1 MYGNVLHIF
10 DVEQA
15 SGSNPLSP
23 TTLRGFHRRPASN
36 YLVTTRFLS
45 PTITKKGAQ
54 MASVK
59 LPDGK
64 QLEIEPGEKARDVAE
79 KIGKRLARDAVVAK
93 LDGELIDLDA
103 PLNGGGDFE
112 AVTIDSSEGLEV
124 LRHSTAHAMAQA
136 IVELYPGSKLTIG
149 PPIENGFFYDIE
161 VAGRITDEDLP
172 RIEERMREIV
182 ALDLPIVREE
192 VSKAE
197 AEALYADNPYK
208 TEIIEGLEDGEI
220 SVYKQGDFF
229 DLCSGP
235 HVPSTGR
242 LGAFKLQNI
251 AGAYWRGDEKNPMLT
266 RVYGT
271 AWPTEKELKA
281 YLRRLEEA
289 KARDHRKIGKDLDL
303 FTFLPKGEMMR
314 HLMED
319 YVREVQTRHGYEHVW
334 TGHLVNEALFAKSGH
349 LEHYRESMF
358 PPMIDGETRYRL
370 KPMNCPSHMT
380 LYNSRSHSYR
390 DLPLRYA
397 EFATLYRYEKS
408 GELTGLT
415 RVRSLTQD
423 DAHVFCTEDQIQD
436 EFARALE
443 IVREVLDTYG
453 FADYRVQLSLRDQ
466 DVAKYVADDA
476 KWSRAEKELREA
488 LDTAAIAYDEE
499 AGEAAF
505 YGPKADFIASD
516 VLGREWQLSTIQVD
530 FIQPARLGCEY
541 IGEDGKAHTPVL
553 LHRAVTGSTER
564 FMAVLIEHFAGS
576 FPVWLS
582 PVQAVVIPVADRH
595 LDYARGVQGQLAERD
610 LRVEVDD
617 SQNSMQKKIR
627 DNSRQKVPYLLIV
640 GDREAEQGSVNVRR
654 RGEKQ
659 QEEMALGDFAE
670 AISGE
675 VSSRR

>member
-1 MYGNVLHIF
+1 
-10 DVEQA
+10 
-15 SGSNPLSP
+15 
-23 TTLRGFHRRPASN
+23 
-36 YLVTTRFLS
+36 
-45 PTITKKGAQ
+45 

-64 QLEIEPGEKARDVAE
+64 QLQIEPGEKARDVAE

-103 PLNGGGDFE
+103 PLNGGGDFQV
-112 AVTIDSSEGLEV
+112 VTIDSSEGLEV

-208 TEIIEGLEDGEI
+208 TEIIDGLEDGEI

-235 HVPSTGR
+235 HLPSTGR

-271 AWPTEKELKA
+271 AWPTQKELKA

-303 FTFLPKGEMMR
+303 FTFSPDTGAGIPLFLPKGEMMR

-334 TGHLVNEALFAKSGH
+334 TGHLVNEILFAKSGH

-453 FADYRVQLSLRDQ
+453 FADYHVQLSLRDQ

-488 LDTAAIAYDEE
+488 LDTAAIAYNEE
-499 AGEAAF
+499 VGEAAF

-516 VLGREWQLSTIQVD
+516 VLGREWQLSTIQID

-564 FMAVLIEHFAGS
+564 FLAVLIEHYAGA

-595 LDYARGVQGQLAERD
+595 LDYARGVQVQLAGKG

-627 DNSRQKVPYLLIV
+627 DNSRQKIPYLLIV
-640 GDREAEQGSVNVRR
+640 GDREAEHGSVNVRR

>member
-1 MYGNVLHIF
+1 
-10 DVEQA
+10 
-15 SGSNPLSP
+15 
-23 TTLRGFHRRPASN
+23 
-36 YLVTTRFLS
+36 
-45 PTITKKGAQ
+45 
-54 MASVK
+54 MAAVR
-59 LPDGK
+59 LPDGRE
-64 QLEIEPGEKARDVAE
+64 LPIEPGEKARDVAE

-93 LDGELIDLDA
+93 LNGELIDLDA
-103 PLNGGGDFE
+103 SLNGGGDFE
-112 AVTIDSSEGLEV
+112 VVTGDSAEGLEV

-136 IVELYPGSKLTIG
+136 ILELYPGSKLTIG
-149 PPIENGFFYDIE
+149 PPIENGFYYDIE
-161 VAGRITDEDLP
+161 INGDITDEDLP
-172 RIEERMREIV
+172 RIEERMREV
-182 ALDLPIVREE
+182 AARDLPIVREE
-192 VSKAE
+192 ISKAE
-197 AEALYADNPYK
+197 AEELYRDNPYK
-208 TEIIEGLEDGEI
+208 WEIVCDLEDGDI
-220 SVYKQGDFF
+220 TLYRQGEFV
-229 DLCSGP
+229 DLCRGP

-251 AGAYWRGDEKNPMLT
+251 AGAYWRGEEKNPMLT

-281 YLRRLEEA
+281 YLRRLDEA
-289 KARDHRKIGKDLDL
+289 RARDHRKIGKDLEL
-303 FTFLPKGEMMR
+303 FMFSPDTGAGIPLFLPKGEMMR

-349 LEHYRESMF
+349 LEHYRDSMF
-358 PPMIDGETRYRL
+358 PPIIDGETRYRL

-380 LYNSRSHSYR
+380 LYNFRSHSYR

-423 DAHVFCTEDQIQD
+423 DAHVFCTEEQVQE

-443 IVREVLDTYG
+443 IIREVLDTYG

-466 DVAKYVADDA
+466 DVVKYVADDA

-530 FIQPARLGCEY
+530 FIQPGRLDCEY
-541 IGEDGKAHTPVL
+541 TGEDGEKHTPVL
-553 LHRAVTGSTER
+553 LHRAVTGTTER
-564 FMAVLIEHFAGS
+564 FMAVLIEHYAGV
-576 FPVWLS
+576 FPLWLS

-595 LDYARGVQGQLAERD
+595 LGYANEVRDKLAARD
-610 LRVEVDD
+610 FRVEVDD

-627 DNSRQKVPYLLIV
+627 ENARQKIPYLLIV
-640 GDREAEQGSVNVRR
+640 GDAEAGEGTVNVRK
-654 RGEKQ
+654 RGDKR
-659 QEEMALGDFAE
+659 QEALEVGTFAE
-670 AISGE
+670 RVLREAAA
-675 VSSRR
+675 RR

>member
-1 MYGNVLHIF
+1 
-10 DVEQA
+10 
-15 SGSNPLSP
+15 
-23 TTLRGFHRRPASN
+23 
-36 YLVTTRFLS
+36 
-45 PTITKKGAQ
+45 

-64 QLEIEPGEKARDVAE
+64 QLEIEPGERARDVAE

-93 LDGELIDLDA
+93 LNGELIDLDA
-103 PLNGGGDFE
+103 PLDGGGDFE
-112 AVTIDSSEGLEV
+112 VVTRDSSEGLEV

-161 VAGRITDEDLP
+161 VAGRLTDEDLP

-182 ALDLPIVREE
+182 ARDLPIEREE

-197 AEALYADNPYK
+197 AEDLYVDNHYK

-271 AWPTEKELKA
+271 AWPTEKELNA

-303 FTFLPKGEMMR
+303 FTFSPDTGAGIPLFLPKGEMMR

-319 YVREVQTRHGYEHVW
+319 YVREVQTRHGYQHVW
-334 TGHLVNEALFAKSGH
+334 TGHLVNEVLFAKSGH
-349 LEHYRESMF
+349 LEHYRESMY

-505 YGPKADFIASD
+505 YGPKADFIAKD

-530 FIQPARLGCEY
+530 FIQPARLGCQY

-564 FMAVLIEHFAGS
+564 FLAVLIEHYAGA

-595 LDYARGVQGQLAERD
+595 LDYARGVQEQLAERD

-627 DNSRQKVPYLLIV
+627 DNSRQKIPFLLIV

-654 RGEKQ
+654 RGQKQ
-659 QEEMALGDFAE
+659 QEEMVLGDFAE

>member
-1 MYGNVLHIF
+1 
-10 DVEQA
+10 
-15 SGSNPLSP
+15 
-23 TTLRGFHRRPASN
+23 
-36 YLVTTRFLS
+36 
-45 PTITKKGAQ
+45 

-64 QLEIEPGEKARDVAE
+64 QLEIEPGERARDVAE

-93 LDGELIDLDA
+93 LNGELIDLDA
-103 PLNGGGDFE
+103 PLDGGGDFE
-112 AVTIDSSEGLEV
+112 VVTRDSSEGLEV

-161 VAGRITDEDLP
+161 VAGRLTDEDLP

-182 ALDLPIVREE
+182 ARDLPIEREE

-197 AEALYADNPYK
+197 AEDLYVDNHYK

-271 AWPTEKELKA
+271 AWPTEKELNA

-303 FTFLPKGEMMR
+303 FTFSPDTGAGIPLFLPKGEMMR

-319 YVREVQTRHGYEHVW
+319 YVREVQTRHGYQHVW
-334 TGHLVNEALFAKSGH
+334 TGHLVNEVLFAKSGH
-349 LEHYRESMF
+349 LEHYRESMY

-505 YGPKADFIASD
+505 YGPKADFIAKD

-530 FIQPARLGCEY
+530 FIQPARLGCQY

-564 FMAVLIEHFAGS
+564 FLAVLIEHYAGA

-582 PVQAVVIPVADRH
+582 PVQAVAIPVADRH
-595 LDYARGVQGQLAERD
+595 LDYARGVQEQLAERD

-627 DNSRQKVPYLLIV
+627 DNSRQKIPFLLIV

-654 RGEKQ
+654 RGQKQ
-659 QEEMALGDFAE
+659 QEEMVLGDFAE

>member
-1 MYGNVLHIF
+1 
-10 DVEQA
+10 
-15 SGSNPLSP
+15 
-23 TTLRGFHRRPASN
+23 
-36 YLVTTRFLS
+36 
-45 PTITKKGAQ
+45 

-79 KIGKRLARDAVVAK
+79 RIGKRLARDAVVAK
-93 LDGELIDLDA
+93 LNGELIDLDA
-103 PLNGGGDFE
+103 PLDGGGDFE
-112 AVTIDSSEGLEV
+112 VITRDSGDGLEV

-136 IVELYPGSKLTIG
+136 VLELYPGIKLTIG
-149 PPIENGFFYDIE
+149 PPTENGFFYDIE
-161 VAGRITDEDLP
+161 LDGKITDEDLP
-172 RIEERMREIV
+172 RIEEKMREIV
-182 ALDLPIVREE
+182 KRDLPIEREE

-197 AEALYADNPYK
+197 AEELYEDNPYK
-208 TEIIEGLEDGEI
+208 WEIICDLEDGDI
-220 SVYKQGDFF
+220 TIYKQGDFF
-229 DLCSGP
+229 DLCRGP

-242 LGAFKLQNI
+242 LGAFRLQNI
-251 AGAYWRGDEKNPMLT
+251 AGAYWRGDENNPMLT

-289 KARDHRKIGKDLDL
+289 KARDHRKIGKDLHL
-303 FTFLPKGEMMR
+303 FTFSPDIGGGIPLFLPKGEMLR
-314 HLMED
+314 HLMEE

-334 TGHLVNEALFAKSGH
+334 TGHLVHEGLYAKSGH
-349 LEHYRESMF
+349 LEHYRDDMF
-358 PPMIDGETRYRL
+358 PPMKDGETSYRL

-380 LYNSRSHSYR
+380 LYNVEAHSYR
-390 DLPLRYA
+390 ELPLRYA

-415 RVRSLTQD
+415 RVRALTQD
-423 DAHVFCTEDQIQD
+423 DAHVFCTEDQVQD

-466 DVAKYVADDA
+466 DSAKYVADDA

-505 YGPKADFIASD
+505 YGPKADFLAKD

-564 FMAVLIEHFAGS
+564 FMAVLIEQYGGA
-576 FPVWLS
+576 FPLWLS

-595 LDYARGVQGQLAERD
+595 LPYAREVKERLKEAEG

-617 SQNSMQKKIR
+617 APMSMQKKIR
-627 DNSRQKVPYLLIV
+627 ENARQKVPYLLIV
-640 GDREAEQGSVNVRR
+640 GDAEAQEGMVNVRK
-654 RGEKQ
+654 RGEKA
-659 QEEMALGDFAE
+659 QEAVKLEEFAGRMRKE
-670 AISGE
+670 IAARDSH
-675 VSSRR
+675 RRR

>member
-1 MYGNVLHIF
+1 M
-10 DVEQA
+10 
-15 SGSNPLSP
+15 S
-23 TTLRGFHRRPASN
+23 
-36 YLVTTRFLS
+36 
-45 PTITKKGAQ
+45 
-54 MASVK
+54 SVK

-93 LDGELIDLDA
+93 LDGRLIDLDA
-103 PLNGGGDFE
+103 PLDVGGDFE
-112 AVTIDSSEGLEV
+112 VVTSDSSEGLEV

-136 IVELYPGSKLTIG
+136 IVELYPGSKLTLG

-161 VAGRITDEDLP
+161 VAGHLTDEDLP

-182 ALDLPIVREE
+182 ARDLPIEREE

-197 AEALYADNPYK
+197 AEDLYVDNPYK
-208 TEIIEGLEDGEI
+208 TELVEALEDGEI
-220 SVYKQGDFF
+220 TVYKQGEFF
-229 DLCSGP
+229 DLCRGP

-289 KARDHRKIGKDLDL
+289 RARDHRKIGKDLEL
-303 FTFLPKGEMMR
+303 FAFSPDTGAGIPLFLPKGEMLR
-314 HLMED
+314 HLMEG

-334 TGHLVNEALFAKSGH
+334 TGHLVNEALYAKSGH

-380 LYNSRSHSYR
+380 LYNSRAHSYR

-423 DAHVFCTEDQIQD
+423 DAHVFCTEDQIQE

-476 KWSRAEKELREA
+476 KWTRAEKELREA

-505 YGPKADFIASD
+505 YGPKADFMAKD

-564 FMAVLIEHFAGS
+564 FMAVLIEHFAGA

-595 LDYARGVQGQLAERD
+595 VDYASEVQDKLAARE

-627 DNSRQKVPYLLIV
+627 ENSRQKIPYLLIV
-640 GDREAEQGSVNVRR
+640 GDREADEGSVNVRR

-659 QEEMALGDFAE
+659 QEEMGLGNFAE
-670 AISGE
+670 AVSRE
-675 VSSRR
+675 VSSRS

>member
-1 MYGNVLHIF
+1 
-10 DVEQA
+10 
-15 SGSNPLSP
+15 
-23 TTLRGFHRRPASN
+23 
-36 YLVTTRFLS
+36 
-45 PTITKKGAQ
+45 

-93 LDGELIDLDA
+93 LDGRLIDLDA

-112 AVTIDSSEGLEV
+112 VVTSDSSEGLEV

-136 IVELYPGSKLTIG
+136 IVELYPGSKLTLG

-161 VAGRITDEDLP
+161 VAGRLTDEDLP

-182 ALDLPIVREE
+182 ARDLPIEREE

-197 AEALYADNPYK
+197 AEELYVDNPYK
-208 TEIIEGLEDGEI
+208 TELVEALEDGEI
-220 SVYKQGDFF
+220 TVYKQGEFF
-229 DLCSGP
+229 DLCRGP
-235 HVPSTGR
+235 HVLSTGR

-251 AGAYWRGDEKNPMLT
+251 AGAYWRGDEKNSMLT

-281 YLRRLEEA
+281 YLRRLEA
-289 KARDHRKIGKDLDL
+289 ARARDHRKIGKDLEL
-303 FTFLPKGEMMR
+303 FAFSPDTGAGIPLFLPKGEMLR

-319 YVREVQTRHGYEHVW
+319 YVREIQTRHGYEHVW
-334 TGHLVNEALFAKSGH
+334 TGHLVNEALYVKSGH
-349 LEHYRESMF
+349 LEHYRKSMF

-390 DLPLRYA
+390 DLPLKYA

-423 DAHVFCTEDQIQD
+423 DAHVFCTEDQIQE

-488 LDTAAIAYDEE
+488 LDTAGIAYDEE

-505 YGPKADFIASD
+505 YGPKADFMARD

-530 FIQPARLGCEY
+530 FIQPARLGCVY
-541 IGEDGKAHTPVL
+541 IGEDSKAHTPVL

-564 FMAVLIEHFAGS
+564 FMAVLIEHYAGA

-595 LDYARGVQGQLAERD
+595 LGYASEVQGKLAARG

-627 DNSRQKVPYLLIV
+627 ENSRQKIPYLLIV
-640 GDREAEQGSVNVRR
+640 GDREAEEHSVNVRR

-659 QEEMALGDFAE
+659 QEQMDLGDCAE
-670 AISGE
+670 A
-675 VSSRR
+675 VSRVVRSRA